1 MFDTYE
7 ANMFV
12 YNMYYTKQANREDI
26 VWNMISQVFLIAE
39 DLNEYFTLV
48 FTREETRSLPLPEA
62 KFKVAESCLK
72 MSSKI

>member
-1 MFDTYE
+1 
-7 ANMFV
+7 
-12 YNMYYTKQANREDI
+12 
-26 VWNMISQVFLIAE
+26 MISQVFLIAE
-39 DLNEYFTLV
+39 GLNEYFTLV